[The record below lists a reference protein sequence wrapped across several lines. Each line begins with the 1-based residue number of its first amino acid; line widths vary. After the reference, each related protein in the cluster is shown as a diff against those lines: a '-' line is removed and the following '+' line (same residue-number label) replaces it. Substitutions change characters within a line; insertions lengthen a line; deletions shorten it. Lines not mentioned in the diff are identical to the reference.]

1 MKIWIRVIIG
11 LTMGILLLSCNKTS
25 LNRMEFL
32 FTPAFHHHSQFE
44 IDLDNKSLK
53 YYNYLKDYKGKVYSN
68 KQVKTYSIKT
78 EDLDQFLNQMYSVKL
93 DSTIDYSRKI
103 LDGIGFKVCKYLSNS
118 DTVCLTNNSPGR
130 NSNYRNEYI
139 LLDGFFQLV
148 NKTITDQEGLSY
160 IENIQDYFD
169 YGLPIKKMA
178 DEPLEYKVW
187 GAVAENELVELDGFL
202 NRLPINAPVLFDV
215 SNGSVSENALDV
227 FEKYQSVK
235 QLYFYGFN
243 GYVSL
248 KELKD
253 FEMGKLKQTYKHKEF
268 YGDVNLEKEVEIR
281 IDSNW
286 KTVGNLNAF
295 KTKEELIK
303 SLYLKGVIN

>member
-1 MKIWIRVIIG
+1 MKNCIKVMIGLIIG
-11 LTMGILLLSCNKTS
+11 LLLLSCNRTS
-25 LNRMEFL
+25 LHRMEFL

-44 IDLDNKSLK
+44 IDLDNKSLV
-53 YYNYLKDYKGKVYSN
+53 YYNYLKDYKRKTYSN
-68 KQVKTYSIKT
+68 KQVKTYSIKK

-93 DSTIDYSRKI
+93 DSTVDYSRRI

-118 DTVCLTNNSPGR
+118 DTICLTNNSPDR
-130 NSNYRNEYI
+130 NNNYRNEYI

-148 NKTITDQEGLSY
+148 NKTVTDQEGLSY

-178 DEPLEYKVW
+178 NEPLEYEVW
-187 GAVAENELVELDGFL
+187 GAVTENELVELDDFF
-202 NRLPINAPVLFDV
+202 NRLPVNTPVLFDV
-215 SNGSVSENALDV
+215 SNGSISEDALKV

-253 FEMGKLKQTYKHKEF
+253 FEIGKLKRIYKHKEF
-268 YGDVNLEKEVEIR
+268 YGDVNLETEAEIR

-286 KTVGNLNAF
+286 KTVGSLNAF